1 MEIITSYTGQY
12 LNFDSHHLYIVNKGI
27 VCLLQNR
34 GKHISEHP
42 NAHNQEII
50 SIKSITESNNSTAS
64 ITSGSTSRDI
74 QLEYNNLLFTL
85 YQMHVGKDSE
95 DLWLVQQKENIQKQF
110 YQASIRRRCKSGM
123 ADHVL
128 RERECHWLLRNEV
141 RKIRKEQHRKI
152 RRSNKSVYMTD
163 SNDLFS
169 RTNIEMNIRRLNCT
183 DSNLNHIF
191 YFIQRERQ
199 ARFKFSTIGS
209 PYRTHVLVWRTM
221 IVTSWKDT
229 VRKRRTGC

>member
-1 MEIITSYTGQY
+1 MFLFTASNPWNAKYTNCGDY
-12 LNFDSHHLYIVNKGI
+12 HFLYWTISELRIPPSIYIVNKVI
-27 VCLLQNR
+27 VCFLQNQ

-50 SIKSITESNNSTAS
+50 SIKNITESNNSPAS

-85 YQMHVGKDSE
+85 YQMHVGKDSG
-95 DLWLVQQKENIQKQF
+95 DLCLVQQKENIQKQF
-110 YQASIRRRCKSGM
+110 YQASIRWRCKSGM

-128 RERECHWLLRNEV
+128 RERECHRPSWNEV

-152 RRSNKSVYMTD
+152 RWSNKSVYMTD

-169 RTNIEMNIRRLNCT
+169 WTSIEMNVRRLNCT
-183 DSNLNHIF
+183 ASNLNHIF
-191 YFIQRERQ
+191 LFIQRRQ

-209 PYRTHVLVWRTM
+209 PYRTHVLVY
-221 IVTSWKDT
+221 
-229 VRKRRTGC
+229 